1 MMKKRISFLLVFTI
15 LLSVTTAL
23 ADDSFNLNKDGYST
37 SYTYGYDYWGD
48 VQESPDAY
56 RVATVLDS
64 VSLGLNKLEDQA
76 LRKPQSLYV
85 RDKELYICD
94 TGNNRIVQIHCD
106 HGQYEVVR
114 IISSVTAATEDYELA
129 EGFYSKSRV
138 YEQAIDERVDAE
150 KKLADLSDSNQEADG
165 TESAKA
171 EKIEAASLELE
182 QAQEKE
188 RLAHDEAVEAEE
200 KAKMQG
206 CKIWEYGAWQ
216 KNEEGQI
223 VSLLNTPND
232 IAVDNEGNIYIADT
246 NNYRVVKMDRDCNL
260 IWEFT
265 KPMDATFDQS
275 IDFLPKKIVVDIAGR
290 VYVLVTNVNKGIVKY
305 DTDMTFTGF
314 IGATP
319 VSVSMV
325 DYIWKKYFMTQ
336 AQRNAS
342 VSFVPTEYENIY
354 IDKDGFIYATITN
367 FSEYDLKSDAAKP
380 IRRLNGLG
388 NDILVK
394 NDRYPPI
401 GDLWW
406 MEGDSTYFGPSKM
419 TDVTVFDNDIY
430 VVLDRVRG
438 RLFGYDDQGIM
449 LWAFGTRG
457 NIKGAFTSAV
467 SIEHIGT
474 DLFVLDQLE
483 NSVTVFTPTEYGNKI
498 YDAIRKYQKGEYDD
512 SADIWREVLK
522 ENANYPMAFRGI
534 GRTVF
539 RQNDYE
545 SAMEYFKMAHDRENY
560 GRVFKLY
567 RKEWIEKNIG
577 WIFGG
582 MAVIL
587 LVPLMIG
594 RIKRMKW
601 EVIMH
606 EHSKV
611 RRNG

>member
-1 MMKKRISFLLVFTI
+1 MMKKTISFLLVLAM
-15 LLSVTTAL
+15 LLSVGAAL

-56 RVATVLDS
+56 RVKTVLDS
-64 VSLGLNKLEDQA
+64 VSLGLEVRIN
-76 LRKPQSLYV
+76 KPQSLYV
-85 RDKELYICD
+85 RDNDLYIAD
-94 TGNNRIVQIHCD
+94 TLNNRIIQIQCKNGEYTVTRIIDHVTGGNPETFNNPYDVFVDPEGSIYVADFNNNRIVMMD
-106 HGQYEVVR
+106 
-114 IISSVTAATEDYELA
+114 
-129 EGFYSKSRV
+129 K
-138 YEQAIDERVDAE
+138 
-150 KKLADLSDSNQEADG
+150 DLNFL
-165 TESAKA
+165 K
-171 EKIEAASLELE
+171 
-182 QAQEKE
+182 
-188 RLAHDEAVEAEE
+188 
-200 KAKMQG
+200 
-206 CKIWEYGAWQ
+206 
-216 KNEEGQI
+216 
-223 VSLLNTPND
+223 
-232 IAVDNEGNIYIADT
+232 
-246 NNYRVVKMDRDCNL
+246 
-260 IWEFT
+260 EFT
-265 KPMDATFDQS
+265 KPTDATFDQS
-275 IDFLPKKIVVDIAGR
+275 IDFLPRKIVVDVAGR
-290 VYVLVTNVNKGIVKY
+290 VYALVTNVNKGIVKY
-305 DTDMTFTGF
+305 ETDTTFTGF

-336 AQRNAS
+336 AQRDAS
-342 VSFVPTEYENIY
+342 ASFVPTEYENIF
-354 IDKDGFIYATITN
+354 IDQDGFIYATITN

-438 RLFGYDDQGIM
+438 RLFGYDEQGIM

-457 NIKGAFTSAV
+457 NIEGAFTSAV
-467 SIEHIGT
+467 SIEHMGT

-483 NSVTVFTPTEYGNKI
+483 NSVTVFTPTEYGNII
-498 YDAIRKYQKGEYDD
+498 YDAIRKYQDGEYDE
-512 SADIWREVLK
+512 SADVWRNVLK
-522 ENANYPMAFRGI
+522 QNANYPMAFRGI

-545 SAMEYFKMAHDRENY
+545 SALEYFKMAHDRENY

-567 RKEWIEKNIG
+567 RKQWIEKNIG
-577 WIFGG
+577 WIFAGL
-582 MAVIL
+582 AVIL
-587 LVPLMIG
+587 LVPLIIG

-611 RRNG
+611 RKNG

>member
-1 MMKKRISFLLVFTI
+1 MMKKTISFLLVLAM
-15 LLSVTTAL
+15 LLSVGAAL

-56 RVATVLDS
+56 RVKTVLDS
-64 VSLGLNKLEDQA
+64 VSLGLDVSIS
-76 LRKPQSLYV
+76 KPQSLYV
-85 RDKELYICD
+85 RDNDLYIAD
-94 TGNNRIVQIHCD
+94 TLNNRIIQVQYKDDKYTVTRVIDHVTGGSPETFNNPYDVFVDPEGSIYVADFNNNRIVMMD
-106 HGQYEVVR
+106 
-114 IISSVTAATEDYELA
+114 
-129 EGFYSKSRV
+129 K
-138 YEQAIDERVDAE
+138 
-150 KKLADLSDSNQEADG
+150 DLNFL
-165 TESAKA
+165 K
-171 EKIEAASLELE
+171 
-182 QAQEKE
+182 
-188 RLAHDEAVEAEE
+188 
-200 KAKMQG
+200 
-206 CKIWEYGAWQ
+206 
-216 KNEEGQI
+216 
-223 VSLLNTPND
+223 
-232 IAVDNEGNIYIADT
+232 
-246 NNYRVVKMDRDCNL
+246 
-260 IWEFT
+260 EFT
-265 KPMDATFDQS
+265 KPTDATFDQS
-275 IDFLPKKIVVDIAGR
+275 IDFLPRKIVVDVAGR
-290 VYVLVTNVNKGIVKY
+290 VYALVTNVNKGIVKY
-305 DTDMTFTGF
+305 ETDTSFTGF

-336 AQRNAS
+336 AQRDAS
-342 VSFVPTEYENIY
+342 ASFVPTEYENIF

-438 RLFGYDDQGIM
+438 RLFGYDEQGIM

-457 NIKGAFTSAV
+457 NIEGAFTSAV
-467 SIEHIGT
+467 SVEHMGT

-483 NSVTVFTPTEYGNKI
+483 NSVTVFTPTEYGNII
-498 YDAIRKYQKGEYDD
+498 YEAIQKYQDGEYDE
-512 SADIWREVLK
+512 SAEVWRDVLK
-522 ENANYPMAFRGI
+522 QNANYPMAFRGI

-545 SAMEYFKMAHDRENY
+545 GAMEYFKMAHDRENY

-582 MAVIL
+582 LAVIL
-587 LVPLMIG
+587 LVPLIIG
-594 RIKRMKW
+594 RVKRMKG

-606 EHSKV
+606 ELSKV
-611 RRNG
+611 RRKD